1 MQRTSSSRNP
11 NIRAMGGVVNSFLV
25 GATTSGIK
33 DRYMREMAASRA
45 SRATRIEAIEDH
57 KIDSN
62 GDYITLGETRTH
74 QVIIYNPKTGE
85 TNKRK
90 HMSILLPRAVI
101 QDAYRVAQARKAGR
115 SLELKPKSAELIAHE
130 GTHWARQMSGAAERD
145 MIRLQR
151 AWERDP
157 KQLRRDLSVVFG
169 GKMAEQVLRSYPA
182 AQVAAILD
190 GVHEERVADEAAIRA
205 EAGRI
210 VRHSGMTAIRNP
222 QQYMAVVKAS
232 AAKVIKGRPVPYQ
245 RAVMADI
252 SLAEAR
258 VRGAQLRGPKKPG
271 ILERY
276 ADKLS
281 AFSED
286 VVNRFGQIGSVGPVQ
301 AVREGGPYKEQMRRA
316 A

>member
-1 MQRTSSSRNP
+1 
-11 NIRAMGGVVNSFLV
+11 VNSFLV

-33 DRYMREMAASRA
+33 DRYMREMAAVRA
-45 SRATRIEAIEDH
+45 SRATRVEAIEDH
-57 KIDSN
+57 KIDKN

-74 QVIIYNPKTGE
+74 QVIIYNPVTKE
-85 TNKRK
+85 ANKRTQ
-90 HMSILLPRAVI
+90 MSILLPRAVI
-101 QDAYRVAQARKAGR
+101 QDAYRVAEARKAGR
-115 SLELKPKSAELIAHE
+115 PVELKPKSAELIAHE
-130 GTHWARQMSGAAERD
+130 GTHWARQMSGVAAKD
-145 MIRLQR
+145 MMRLQR

-169 GKMAEQVLRSYPA
+169 GRMAAQILKSYPT

-190 GVHEERVADEAAIRA
+190 GVHEERMADEAAIRA

-210 VRHSGMTAIRNP
+210 VRHSGMGVLRNP

-232 AAKVIKGRPVPYQ
+232 AARVIKGRPVPYQ

-252 SLAEAR
+252 TLAEGRMKGMRLQA
-258 VRGAQLRGPKKPG
+258 PKRPG
-271 ILERY
+271 VLERY

-286 VVNRFGQIGSVGPVQ
+286 VVDKFGRIGSVGPVE
-301 AVREGGPYKEQMRRA
+301 AARMGGPFKQEMRRA
-316 A
+316 V